1 MPHSREMTNIASAP
15 LDLGWTEQY
24 LMKKQPPQQ
33 TDTYRV
39 LRNAVN
45 YRALGTAFS
54 VL

>member
-1 MPHSREMTNIASAP
+1 MPRSRETTNTASAP
-15 LDLGWTEQY
+15 LDLGWTEQD

-33 TDTYRV
+33 TDTYQV
-39 LRNAVN
+39 LRNTVN